1 MTDAMRKHSTEPGLQ
16 ANCFPFLSAS
26 LNYDMRERFKQL
38 VHFFTRSLWR
48 VTEDDVSSGRYKSY
62 NLLKITIQTIKCFI
76 KDRVW
81 IRAAALSYTT
91 LFSII
96 PILALLFA
104 IAKGFGFSNL
114 MEHLLRNGMMKNGTM
129 DMVMT
134 FIDNY
139 LEYAKSGVFIGVGIA
154 MLLWAIVNLADSI
167 ESNMNAIWEVKKE
180 RSYFRK
186 LTDYMALFVLF
197 PIIIILY
204 ATVSIFMTTV
214 YERLAEF
221 YLISSFVHVCVKLAP
236 YLLSGLIMTGLFLF
250 IPNTKVRFKNA
261 FIPGMI
267 TGIIFQAFLYIYIQI
282 QMSVSSYNAIYGS
295 FAIIPMFMLWADISW
310 SIILF
315 GVEMSYVSQNIEQ
328 YNFGQEADNVSR
340 RYHDF
345 LCVVV
350 MSLICKRFEQGGK
363 PYTATELSDAGEIP
377 IRLTH
382 RLLDELETVGL
393 IYGFSADAK
402 SEIEH
407 FLPAID
413 INQISVGRLLS
424 TLESHGCEDFKIDHT
439 KEFSSQWDAFIGHK
453 QEVYTKSNAILLK
466 NL

>member
-1 MTDAMRKHSTEPGLQ
+1 M
-16 ANCFPFLSAS
+16 
-26 LNYDMRERFKQL
+26 DMREKFKQL
-38 VHFFTRSLWR
+38 VHFLTRSLWR
-48 VTEDDVSSGRYKSY
+48 VTEDDVSRGRYKSY
-62 NLLKITIQTIKCFI
+62 NLLKITIQTVKCFI

-114 MEHLLRNGMMKNGTM
+114 MERLLRGGMVENGTI

-139 LEYAKSGVFIGVGIA
+139 LEYAKSGVFIGVGIV

-167 ESNMNAIWEVKKE
+167 EGSMNAIWDVKKE

-186 LTDYMALFVLF
+186 LTDYMALFIVF

-204 ATVSIFMTTV
+204 AAVSIFMTTI
-214 YERLAEF
+214 YQRLAEY
-221 YLISSFVHVCVKLAP
+221 YLISSFVHVCIKLAP
-236 YLLSGLIMTGLFLF
+236 YVLSGLIMTGLFLF

-315 GVEMSYVSQNIEQ
+315 GVEMSYVSQNIEL
-328 YNFGQEADNVSR
+328 YNFGQEVDNVSR

-350 MSLICKRFEQGGK
+350 MSLICKRFEQGEP
-363 PYTATELSDAGEIP
+363 PYTASELSDAGEIP
-377 IRLTH
+377 IRLTN

-402 SEIEH
+402 SDIEH
-407 FLPAID
+407 YLPAIA
-413 INQISVGRLLS
+413 ISKLSVGRLLS

-439 KEFSSQWDAFIGHK
+439 KEFGNQWDAFIEHK
-453 QEVYTKSNAILLK
+453 QEMYSKTNEILLK
-466 NL
+466 DL

>member
-1 MTDAMRKHSTEPGLQ
+1 ML
-16 ANCFPFLSAS
+16 
-26 LNYDMRERFKQL
+26 
-38 VHFFTRSLWR
+38 FFTRSLWR
-48 VTEDDVSSGRYKSY
+48 VSEGDVSRSRYTSY

-81 IRAAALSYTT
+81 IRAAALAYTT

-114 MEHLLRNGMMKNGTM
+114 MERLLRGNAVENNTV

-139 LEYAKSGVFIGVGIA
+139 LEYAKSGVFIGIGIA
-154 MLLWAIVNLADSI
+154 MLLWAIINLADSI
-167 ESNMNAIWEVKKE
+167 ESNMNAIWEVKKP

-186 LTDYMALFVLF
+186 LTDYLALFIAF
-197 PIIIILY
+197 PLVIILY
-204 ATVSIFMTTV
+204 ATISIFMTTV
-214 YERLAEF
+214 YQQLTEF
-221 YLISSFVHVCVKLAP
+221 YIISSFVHICIKLAP
-236 YLLSGLIMTGLFLF
+236 YVLSGLIMTVLFIF
-250 IPNTKVRFKNA
+250 IPNTKVRFRNA

-267 TGIIFQAFLYIYIQI
+267 TGFLFQAFLYIYIQI

-295 FAIIPMFMLWADISW
+295 FAIIPMFMLWANISW

-328 YNFGQEADNVSR
+328 YNFGQEVDNVSR

-345 LCVVV
+345 FCVVV
-350 MSLICKRFEQGGK
+350 MSLICKRFEQGGQ
-363 PYTATELSDAGEIP
+363 PYTANELSDDGQIP
-377 IRLTH
+377 IRMTN
-382 RLLDELETVGL
+382 RLLDELEEVGL

-402 SEIEH
+402 SETEH

-413 INQISVGRLLS
+413 INQLSVARLLA
-424 TLESHGCEDFKIDHT
+424 TIESHGCEDFKIDHT
-439 KEFSSQWDAFIGHK
+439 KEFKCQWDALVGHK
-453 QEVYTKSNAILLK
+453 QETYDNSSSTLLK
-466 NL
+466 DL

>member
-1 MTDAMRKHSTEPGLQ
+1 M
-16 ANCFPFLSAS
+16 
-26 LNYDMRERFKQL
+26 
-38 VHFFTRSLWR
+38 HFFTRSLWR
-48 VTEDDVSSGRYKSY
+48 VTEDEVSRGRYTGY
-62 NLLKITIQTIKCFI
+62 NLLKITIQTVKCFI

-114 MEHLLRNGMMKNGTM
+114 MERLLRDGMAQNSTV
-129 DMVMT
+129 DMIMT

-154 MLLWAIVNLADSI
+154 MLLWAIINLADSI
-167 ESNMNAIWEVKKE
+167 ESNMNAIWDVKKQ

-186 LTDYMALFVLF
+186 LTDYMALFVVF

-204 ATVSIFMTTV
+204 AAVSIFMTTI
-214 YERLAEF
+214 YQRLAEYF
-221 YLISSFVHVCVKLAP
+221 LISSFVHICIKLAP
-236 YLLSGLIMTGLFLF
+236 YVLSGLIMTGLFLF
-250 IPNTKVRFKNA
+250 IPNTKVRFRNA

-267 TGIIFQAFLYIYIQI
+267 TGIVFQAFLYIYIQI

-310 SIILF
+310 CIILF

-328 YNFGQEADNVSR
+328 YNFGQEVDNVSR

-350 MSLICKRFEQGGK
+350 MSLICKRFEQGEQ
-363 PYTATELSDAGEIP
+363 PYTANELSDAGEIP
-377 IRLTH
+377 IRLTN
-382 RLLDELETVGL
+382 RLLDELEEVGL

-402 SEIEH
+402 SETEH
-407 FLPAID
+407 YLPAID
-413 INQISVGRLLS
+413 INQISMGRLLS
-424 TLESHGCEDFKIDHT
+424 TIESYGCEDFKIDHT
-439 KEFSSQWDAFIGHK
+439 KEFGCQWEAFIGHK
-453 QEVYTKSNAILLK
+453 QEIFAKSNSILVKDL
-466 NL
+466 

>member
-1 MTDAMRKHSTEPGLQ
+1 MKEK
-16 ANCFPFLSAS
+16 
-26 LNYDMRERFKQL
+26 FKQL
-38 VHFFTRSLWR
+38 MHFFTRSLWR
-48 VTEDDVSSGRYKSY
+48 VSEGDVSRSRYTGY

-114 MEHLLRNGMMKNGTM
+114 MERLLRGNAAANGSV

-139 LEYAKSGVFIGVGIA
+139 LEYAKSGVFIGVGIV
-154 MLLWAIVNLADSI
+154 MLLWAIINLADSI
-167 ESNMNAIWEVKKE
+167 ESNMNAIWDVKKQ

-186 LTDYMALFVLF
+186 LTDYMALFIVF
-197 PIIIILY
+197 PLVIILY
-204 ATVSIFMTTV
+204 AAVSIFMTTI
-214 YERLAEF
+214 YQRLAEF
-221 YLISSFVHVCVKLAP
+221 YFFSSFVHICIKLAP
-236 YLLSGLIMTGLFLF
+236 YVLSGLIMTGLFIF
-250 IPNTKVRFKNA
+250 IPNTKVKFRNA
-261 FIPGMI
+261 FIPGII
-267 TGIIFQAFLYIYIQI
+267 TGVIFQAFLYIYIQI

-328 YNFGQEADNVSR
+328 YNFGQEVDNVSR

-345 LCVVV
+345 FCVVV
-350 MSLICKRFEQGGK
+350 MSLICKRFEQGEQ
-363 PYTATELSDAGEIP
+363 PYTANELSDAGEIP
-377 IRLTH
+377 IRMTN
-382 RLLDELETVGL
+382 RLLDELEEVGL

-402 SEIEH
+402 SETEH
-407 FLPAID
+407 FLPAVD
-413 INQISVGRLLS
+413 INQLSVGRLLS
-424 TLESHGCEDFKIDHT
+424 TIESHGCEDFKIDHT
-439 KEFSSQWDAFIGHK
+439 KEFSCQWEAFIGHK

-466 NL
+466 DL

>member
-1 MTDAMRKHSTEPGLQ
+1 MKEK
-16 ANCFPFLSAS
+16 
-26 LNYDMRERFKQL
+26 FKQL
-38 VHFFTRSLWR
+38 IHFFTRSLWR
-48 VTEDDVSSGRYKSY
+48 VTEDDVSSSRYKSY
-62 NLLKITIQTIKCFI
+62 NLLKITIQTIKCFF
-76 KDRVW
+76 KDRIW

-114 MEHLLRNGMMKNGTM
+114 MERLFRGGMVENGTV

-139 LEYAKSGVFIGVGIA
+139 LEYAKSGVFIGIGIA

-167 ESNMNAIWEVKKE
+167 ESSMNAIWDVKRE

-186 LTDYMALFVLF
+186 LTDYMALFIVF
-197 PIIIILY
+197 PLIIILY
-204 ATVSIFMTTV
+204 AGVSIFMTTI
-214 YERLAEF
+214 YERLAEYF
-221 YLISSFVHVCVKLAP
+221 LISSFVHICIKLAP
-236 YLLSGLIMTGLFLF
+236 YVLSGLIMTGLFLF

-315 GVEMSYVSQNIEQ
+315 GVEMSYVSQNIEL
-328 YNFGQEADNVSR
+328 YNFGQETDNVSR

-350 MSLICKRFEQGGK
+350 MSLICKRFEEGGE
-363 PYTATELSDAGEIP
+363 PYTASELADAGEIP
-377 IRLTH
+377 IRLTN
-382 RLLDELETVGL
+382 RLLDELEVAGL

-407 FLPAID
+407 YLPAIA
-413 INQISVGRLLS
+413 ISKLSVGYLLS

-439 KEFSSQWDAFIGHK
+439 KEFGNQWNAFIGHK
-453 QEVYTKSNAILLK
+453 EEMYSKTNEILLK

>member
-1 MTDAMRKHSTEPGLQ
+1 MKEKI
-16 ANCFPFLSAS
+16 
-26 LNYDMRERFKQL
+26 KQL

-48 VTEDDVSSGRYKSY
+48 VTEDDVSRSRYTSY
-62 NLLKITIQTIKCFI
+62 NLMKIIIQTIKCFI

-114 MEHLLRNGMMKNGTM
+114 MERFLRDGSVANGTV
-129 DMVMT
+129 DTVMN

-139 LEYAKSGVFIGVGIA
+139 LEYAKSGVFIGVGVA
-154 MLLWAIVNLADSI
+154 MLLWAIINLADSI
-167 ESNMNAIWEVKKE
+167 ESNMNAIWDVKKQ

-186 LTDYMALFVLF
+186 LTDYMALFIVF
-197 PIIIILY
+197 PLVIILY
-204 ATVSIFMTTV
+204 ASVSIFITTI
-214 YERLAEF
+214 YERLAEYF
-221 YLISSFVHVCVKLAP
+221 LISSFVHICIKVAP

-267 TGIIFQAFLYIYIQI
+267 TGIVFQAFLYIYIQI

-315 GVEMSYVSQNIEQ
+315 GVEMSYVSQNIEL
-328 YNFGQEADNVSR
+328 YNFGQEVDNVSR

-350 MSLICKRFEQGGK
+350 MSLICKRFEKGEM
-363 PYTATELSDAGEIP
+363 PYTASELSDAGEIP
-377 IRLTH
+377 IRLTG
-382 RLLDELETVGL
+382 RLLDELENVGL
-393 IYGFSADAK
+393 IYGISNDAK
-402 SEIEH
+402 SDTEH
-407 FLPAID
+407 YLPAMAIS
-413 INQISVGRLLS
+413 QLSVGRLLS

-439 KEFSSQWDAFIGHK
+439 KEFSNQWDAFIGHK
-453 QEVYTKSNAILLK
+453 QEMYAKTNEILLK
-466 NL
+466 DL

>member
-1 MTDAMRKHSTEPGLQ
+1 MKEKFR
-16 ANCFPFLSAS
+16 
-26 LNYDMRERFKQL
+26 QL
-38 VHFFTRSLWR
+38 MHFFTRSLWR
-48 VTEDDVSSGRYKSY
+48 VSEGDVSRSRYTGY

-114 MEHLLRNGMMKNGTM
+114 MERLLRGNAAANGSV

-139 LEYAKSGVFIGVGIA
+139 LEYAKSGVFIGVGIV
-154 MLLWAIVNLADSI
+154 MLLWAIINLADSI
-167 ESNMNAIWEVKKE
+167 ESNMNAIWDVKKQ

-186 LTDYMALFVLF
+186 LTDYMALFIVF
-197 PIIIILY
+197 PLVIILY
-204 ATVSIFMTTV
+204 AAVSIFMTTI
-214 YERLAEF
+214 YQRLAEF
-221 YLISSFVHVCVKLAP
+221 YFFSSFVHICIKLAP
-236 YLLSGLIMTGLFLF
+236 YVLSGLIMTGLFIF
-250 IPNTKVRFKNA
+250 IPNTKVKFRNA
-261 FIPGMI
+261 FIPGII
-267 TGIIFQAFLYIYIQI
+267 TGVIFQAFLYIYIQI

-328 YNFGQEADNVSR
+328 YNFGQEVDNVSR

-345 LCVVV
+345 FCVVV
-350 MSLICKRFEQGGK
+350 MSLICKRFEQGEQ
-363 PYTATELSDAGEIP
+363 PYTANELSDAGEIP
-377 IRLTH
+377 IRMTN
-382 RLLDELETVGL
+382 RLLDELEEVGL

-402 SEIEH
+402 SETEH
-407 FLPAID
+407 FLPAVD
-413 INQISVGRLLS
+413 INQLSVGRLLS
-424 TLESHGCEDFKIDHT
+424 TIESHGCEDFKIDHT
-439 KEFSSQWDAFIGHK
+439 KEFSCQWEAFIGHK

-466 NL
+466 DL

>member
-1 MTDAMRKHSTEPGLQ
+1 MK
-16 ANCFPFLSAS
+16 
-26 LNYDMRERFKQL
+26 ERFRQL

-48 VTEDDVSSGRYKSY
+48 VSEGDVSRSRYTSY
-62 NLLKITIQTIKCFI
+62 NLMKITIQTVKCFI

-114 MEHLLRNGMMKNGTM
+114 MERLLRNDLIQNSSV

-139 LEYAKSGVFIGVGIA
+139 LEYAKSGVFIGVGIV
-154 MLLWAIVNLADSI
+154 MLLWAIINLADSI
-167 ESNMNAIWEVKKE
+167 ESNMNAIWEIKKP

-186 LTDYMALFVLF
+186 LTNYMALYIVL
-197 PIIIILY
+197 PAVIILY
-204 ATVSIFMTTV
+204 AGVSIFMTTV
-214 YERLAEF
+214 YQHLAE
-221 YLISSFVHVCVKLAP
+221 YLIISSFVHFCFKLAP
-236 YLLSGLIMTGLFLF
+236 YVLSGLIMTGLFFF
-250 IPNTKVRFKNA
+250 IPNTKVKFQNA

-267 TGIIFQAFLYIYIQI
+267 TGIVFQAFLYIYIQI

-315 GVEMSYVSQNIEQ
+315 GVEMSYVSQNIEL
-328 YNFGQEADNVSR
+328 YNFGEEADNVSR

-350 MSLICKRFEQGGK
+350 MSLICKRFEQGGL
-363 PYTATELSDAGEIP
+363 PYTASELSDEGEIP
-377 IRLTH
+377 IRLTN
-382 RLLDELETVGL
+382 RLLNELEAIGL
-393 IYGFSADAK
+393 IYGISNDTK

-407 FLPAID
+407 YLPAVAISKL
-413 INQISVGRLLS
+413 SVGRLLS

-453 QEVYTKSNAILLK
+453 EEMYLKTNDILLK
-466 NL
+466 DL

>member
-1 MTDAMRKHSTEPGLQ
+1 MK
-16 ANCFPFLSAS
+16 
-26 LNYDMRERFKQL
+26 ERFRQL
-38 VHFFTRSLWR
+38 VQFFTRSLWR
-48 VTEDDVSSGRYKSY
+48 VTQGDVSRSRYTSY
-62 NLLKITIQTIKCFI
+62 NLMKITIQTVKCFI

-91 LFSII
+91 LFSIV

-114 MEHLLRNGMMKNGTM
+114 MERLLRNGILENNSM

-139 LEYAKSGVFIGVGIA
+139 LEYAKSGVFIGIGIA

-167 ESNMNAIWEVKKE
+167 ESNMNAIWDVKKP

-186 LTDYMALFVLF
+186 LTNYMALYIVL
-197 PIIIILY
+197 PAIIILY
-204 ATVSIFMTTV
+204 AGVSIFMTTV
-214 YERLAEF
+214 YQQLAE
-221 YLISSFVHVCVKLAP
+221 YLIISSFVHFCVKLAP
-236 YLLSGLIMTGLFLF
+236 YVLSGLIMTGLFFF
-250 IPNTKVRFKNA
+250 IPNTKVKFKNA

-315 GVEMSYVSQNIEQ
+315 GVEMSYVSQNIEL
-328 YNFGQEADNVSR
+328 YNFGQEVDNVSR

-350 MSLICKRFEQGGK
+350 MSLICKRFERGEL
-363 PYTATELSDAGEIP
+363 PYTASELSDAGEIP

-382 RLLDELETVGL
+382 RLLNELETAGL
-393 IYGFSADAK
+393 IYGISNDTK
-402 SEIEH
+402 SETEH
-407 FLPAID
+407 YMPAVAISKL
-413 INQISVGRLLS
+413 SVGRLLS

-439 KEFSSQWDAFIGHK
+439 KEFSSQWRAFIEHK
-453 QEVYTKSNAILLK
+453 EEMYSKTDEILLK
-466 NL
+466 DL

>member
-1 MTDAMRKHSTEPGLQ
+1 MKEL
-16 ANCFPFLSAS
+16 
-26 LNYDMRERFKQL
+26 FKRL

-48 VTEDDVSSGRYKSY
+48 VTEGDVSRSRYTGY

-104 IAKGFGFSNL
+104 IAEGFGFSNL
-114 MEHLLRNGMMKNGTM
+114 MERFLRDGSVANGTV
-129 DMVMT
+129 DTVMN

-139 LEYAKSGVFIGVGIA
+139 LEYAKSGVFIGVGVA
-154 MLLWAIVNLADSI
+154 MLLWAIINLADSI
-167 ESNMNAIWEVKKE
+167 ESNMNAIWDVKKQ

-186 LTDYMALFVLF
+186 LTDYMALFIVF
-197 PIIIILY
+197 PLIIVMY
-204 ATVSIFMTTV
+204 AGVSIFMTTIYQNLTA
-214 YERLAEF
+214 YEF
-221 YLISSFVHVCVKLAP
+221 ISSFVHICVKVAP
-236 YLLSGLIMTGLFLF
+236 YAISGLIMTGLFLF

-267 TGIIFQAFLYIYIQI
+267 TGIVFQAFLYIYIQI

-315 GVEMSYVSQNIEQ
+315 GVEMSYVSQNIEL
-328 YNFGQEADNVSR
+328 YNFGQEVDNVSR

-350 MSLICKRFEQGGK
+350 MSLICKRFEEGGE
-363 PYTATELSDAGEIP
+363 PYTASDLSDAGEIP
-377 IRLTH
+377 IRLTN
-382 RLLDELETVGL
+382 RLLDELEEAGL
-393 IYGFSADAK
+393 IRGFSSDAK

-407 FLPAID
+407 FLPAMAISKL
-413 INQISVGRLLS
+413 SVGRLLS

-439 KEFSSQWDAFIGHK
+439 KEFGNQWEAFIGHK
-453 QEVYTKSNAILLK
+453 QEMYAKTNEILLK
-466 NL
+466 DL

>member
-1 MTDAMRKHSTEPGLQ
+1 MKEKFR
-16 ANCFPFLSAS
+16 
-26 LNYDMRERFKQL
+26 QL
-38 VHFFTRSLWR
+38 MHFFTRSLWR
-48 VTEDDVSSGRYKSY
+48 VTEDDVSRSRYTGY

-104 IAKGFGFSNL
+104 IAKGFGFTNL
-114 MEHLLRNGMMKNGTM
+114 MEHFLRDGMVQNGTM
-129 DMVMT
+129 DTVMNL
-134 FIDNY
+134 IDNS
-139 LEYAKSGVFIGVGIA
+139 LTYAQGGSGVFIGVGVV
-154 MLLWAIVNLADSI
+154 MLLWAIINLADSI
-167 ESNMNAIWEVKKE
+167 ESSMNAIWEVKKQ

-186 LTDYMALFVLF
+186 LTDYMALFIVF

-204 ATVSIFMTTV
+204 AGVSIFMTTI
-214 YERLAEF
+214 YTRIAEF
-221 YLISSFVHVCVKLAP
+221 YLISSFLHICVKIAP
-236 YLLSGLIMTGLFLF
+236 YVLSGLIMTGLFLF

-267 TGIIFQAFLYIYIQI
+267 TGIVFQAFLYIYIQI

-315 GVEMSYVSQNIEQ
+315 GVEMSYVSQNIEL
-328 YNFGQEADNVSR
+328 YNFGEETDSISR

-350 MSLICKRFEQGGK
+350 MSLICKRFEKGEL
-363 PYTATELSDAGEIP
+363 PYTASELSDAGEIP

-382 RLLDELETVGL
+382 RLLDELEAVGL
-393 IYGFSADAK
+393 IYGFSSDAK
-402 SEIEH
+402 SDIEH
-407 FLPAID
+407 YLPAMAIS
-413 INQISVGRLLS
+413 QLSVGRLLS

-439 KEFSSQWDAFIGHK
+439 KEFSNQWNAFIGHK
-453 QEVYTKSNAILLK
+453 EEMYSKTNEILLK
-466 NL
+466 DL

>member
-1 MTDAMRKHSTEPGLQ
+1 MKEL
-16 ANCFPFLSAS
+16 
-26 LNYDMRERFKQL
+26 FKRL

-48 VTEDDVSSGRYKSY
+48 VTERDVSRSRYTGY

-96 PILALLFA
+96 PIMALLFA
-104 IAKGFGFSNL
+104 IAEGFGFSNI
-114 MEHLLRNGMMKNGTM
+114 MERFLRDGIVENSSV
-129 DMVMT
+129 DMIMS

-139 LEYAKSGVFIGVGIA
+139 LEYAKSGVFIGVGIV
-154 MLLWAIVNLADSI
+154 MLLWAVIALADSI
-167 ESNMNAIWEVKKE
+167 ESNMNTIWDVKRP

-186 LTDYMALFVLF
+186 LTDYMAIFIVF
-197 PIIIILY
+197 PLIIVMY
-204 ATVSIFMTTV
+204 AGVSIFMTTIYQDLAA
-214 YERLAEF
+214 YE
-221 YLISSFVHVCVKLAP
+221 LISSFVHICVKLAP
-236 YLLSGLIMTGLFLF
+236 YVISGLIMTGLFLF

-315 GVEMSYVSQNIEQ
+315 GVEMSYVSQNIEF
-328 YNFGQEADNVSR
+328 YNFGEETDNVSR

-350 MSLICKRFEQGGK
+350 MSLICKRFEKGEL
-363 PYTATELSDAGEIP
+363 PYTASELSDAGEIP
-377 IRLTH
+377 IRLTN
-382 RLLDELETVGL
+382 RLLDELETAGL
-393 IYGFSADAK
+393 IYGFSGDTK
-402 SEIEH
+402 SEPQH
-407 FLPAID
+407 YLPAMAIS
-413 INQISVGRLLS
+413 QLSVGRLLS

-439 KEFSSQWDAFIGHK
+439 KEFSNQWSTFIHHK
-453 QEVYTKSNAILLK
+453 EEMYTKTNEILLK
-466 NL
+466 DL

>member
-1 MTDAMRKHSTEPGLQ
+1 MKEK
-16 ANCFPFLSAS
+16 
-26 LNYDMRERFKQL
+26 FKQL
-38 VHFFTRSLWR
+38 VKFFTHSLWR
-48 VTEDDVSSGRYKSY
+48 VTESDVSRSRYTSY
-62 NLLKITIQTIKCFI
+62 NLLKITIQTFKCFV

-81 IRAAALSYTT
+81 MRAAALSYTT
-91 LFSII
+91 LFSIV

-114 MEHLLRNGMMKNGTM
+114 MERLLRGSAVENHTM

-139 LEYAKSGVFIGVGIA
+139 LEYAQSGVFIGVGLA
-154 MLLWAIVNLADSI
+154 MLLWAIINLADSI
-167 ESNMNAIWEVKKE
+167 ESNMNAIWDVKKQ

-186 LTDYMALFVLF
+186 LTDYMAIFIVF
-197 PIIIILY
+197 PLVIVLY
-204 ATVSIFMTTV
+204 AGVSIFMTTI
-214 YERLAEF
+214 YQRLAEF
-221 YLISSFVHVCVKLAP
+221 YFFSSFVHICIKLAP
-236 YLLSGLIMTGLFLF
+236 YVLSGLIMTGLFIF
-250 IPNTKVRFKNA
+250 IPNTKVKFRNA
-261 FIPGMI
+261 FIPGII
-267 TGIIFQAFLYIYIQI
+267 TGVIFQAFLYIYIQI

-315 GVEMSYVSQNIEQ
+315 GVEMSYVSQNIEL

-350 MSLICKRFEQGGK
+350 MSLICKRFEHGEQ
-363 PYTATELSDAGEIP
+363 PYSASELSDAGEIP
-377 IRLTH
+377 IRLTG

-393 IYGFSADAK
+393 IYGISNDAK
-402 SEIEH
+402 SDTEH
-407 FLPAID
+407 YLPAMAIS
-413 INQISVGRLLS
+413 QLSVGRLLS

-439 KEFSSQWDAFIGHK
+439 KEFGNQWEAFIGHK
-453 QEVYTKSNAILLK
+453 QEMYAKTNEILLK
-466 NL
+466 DL

>member
-1 MTDAMRKHSTEPGLQ
+1 MTEKLRQLIH
-16 ANCFPFLSAS
+16 FL
-26 LNYDMRERFKQL
+26 
-38 VHFFTRSLWR
+38 TRSLWR
-48 VTEDDVSSGRYKSY
+48 VTVDDVSRSRYKSY

-114 MEHLLRNGMMKNGTM
+114 MERLLRGGLVENSTV

-139 LEYAKSGVFIGVGIA
+139 LKYAQSGVFIGIGIA
-154 MLLWAIVNLADSI
+154 MLLWAIINLADSV
-167 ESNMNAIWEVKKE
+167 ESNMNAIWDVKKQ

-186 LTDYMALFVLF
+186 LTDYMALFVIF

-204 ATVSIFMTTV
+204 AGISIFMTTI
-214 YERLAEF
+214 YQQLAEYF
-221 YLISSFVHVCVKLAP
+221 LISSFVHICIKLAP
-236 YLLSGLIMTGLFLF
+236 YILSGLIMTGLFIF
-250 IPNTKVRFKNA
+250 IPNTKVKFLNA

-267 TGIIFQAFLYIYIQI
+267 TGIVFQAFLYIYIQI

-328 YNFGQEADNVSR
+328 YNFGDEVDNVSR

-345 LCVVV
+345 MCVVI
-350 MSLICKRFEQGGK
+350 MSLICKRFAQGNK
-363 PYTATELSDAGEIP
+363 PYTSNELSDDGQIP
-377 IRLTH
+377 IRLTN
-382 RLLDELETVGL
+382 RLLDELEEVGL
-393 IYGFSADAK
+393 IHGFSADAK
-402 SEIEH
+402 SDIEH
-407 FLPAID
+407 FVPAID
-413 INQISVGRLLS
+413 INQLSVGRLLS
-424 TLESHGCEDFKIDHT
+424 TIESAGCEDFKIDHS
-439 KEFSSQWDAFIGHK
+439 KEFSNQWEAFIKNK
-453 QEVYTKSNAILLK
+453 QEMYVKSNGILLK
-466 NL
+466 DL

>member
-1 MTDAMRKHSTEPGLQ
+1 MKEKIR
-16 ANCFPFLSAS
+16 
-26 LNYDMRERFKQL
+26 QL

-48 VTEDDVSSGRYKSY
+48 VTESDVSRGRYTSY
-62 NLLKITIQTIKCFI
+62 NLMKIIIQTVKCFI

-96 PILALLFA
+96 PIMALVFS

-114 MEHLLRNGMMKNGTM
+114 LERFLRSS
-129 DMVMT
+129 MVESGSIDT
-134 FIDNY
+134 VIGFIDNY
-139 LEYAKSGVFIGVGIA
+139 RMWTQGGSGVFIGVGII
-154 MLLWAIVNLADSI
+154 MLLWAIINLADGI
-167 ESNMNAIWEVKKE
+167 ESNMNAIWEIKKP

-186 LTDYMALFVLF
+186 LTDYMAIFIVF
-197 PIIIILY
+197 PIVIILY
-204 ATVSIFMTTV
+204 ATVSIFMTTF
-214 YERLAEF
+214 YQNLASHEF
-221 YLISSFVHVCVKLAP
+221 ISSFLHICIKLAP
-236 YLLSGLIMTGLFLF
+236 YVLSGLIMTALFLF
-250 IPNTKVRFKNA
+250 IPNTKVKFKNA

-315 GVEMSYVSQNIEQ
+315 GVEMSYVSQNIEL
-328 YNFGQEADNVSR
+328 YNFGQETDSISR

-350 MSLICKRFEQGGK
+350 MSLICKRFEQGEL
-363 PYTATELSDAGEIP
+363 PYTASELSDAGEIP
-377 IRLTH
+377 IRLTN

-393 IYGFSADAK
+393 IYGISNDAK
-402 SEIEH
+402 SDTEH
-407 FLPAID
+407 YLPAMAIS
-413 INQISVGRLLS
+413 QLSVGRLLS

-439 KEFSSQWDAFIGHK
+439 KEFSNQWDAFIGHK
-453 QEVYTKSNAILLK
+453 EEMYSKTNKILLK
-466 NL
+466 DL

>member
-1 MTDAMRKHSTEPGLQ
+1 MKEKFR
-16 ANCFPFLSAS
+16 
-26 LNYDMRERFKQL
+26 QL
-38 VHFFTRSLWR
+38 IHFFTRSLWR
-48 VTEDDVSSGRYKSY
+48 VTEGDVSRSRYTSY
-62 NLLKITIQTIKCFI
+62 NLMKIMIQTVKCFI
-76 KDRVW
+76 KDRIW

-114 MEHLLRNGMMKNGTM
+114 MERILRDSAVENGSM

-139 LEYAKSGVFIGVGIA
+139 LEYAKSGVFIGIGVA
-154 MLLWAIVNLADSI
+154 MLLWAIINLADSI
-167 ESNMNAIWEVKKE
+167 ESNMNAIWDVKKQ

-186 LTDYMALFVLF
+186 LTDYMALFIVF
-197 PIIIILY
+197 PLVIILY
-204 ATVSIFMTTV
+204 ASVSIFMTTI
-214 YERLAEF
+214 YQRLAEYF
-221 YLISSFVHVCVKLAP
+221 LISSFVHICIKVAP
-236 YLLSGLIMTGLFLF
+236 YVLSGLIMTGLFLF
-250 IPNTKVRFKNA
+250 IPNTKVKFRNA
-261 FIPGMI
+261 FIPGII
-267 TGIIFQAFLYIYIQI
+267 TGVIFQAFLYIYIQI

-328 YNFGQEADNVSR
+328 YNFGQEVDNVSR

-350 MSLICKRFEQGGK
+350 MSLICKRFEEGGE
-363 PYTATELSDAGEIP
+363 PYTASELSAEGEIP

-382 RLLDELETVGL
+382 RLLSELETVGL
-393 IYGFSADAK
+393 ICGFSSDAK

-407 FLPAID
+407 YLPAMAISKL
-413 INQISVGRLLS
+413 SVGRLLS
-424 TLESHGCEDFKIDHT
+424 TLECYGCEDFKIDHT
-439 KEFSSQWDAFIGHK
+439 KEFGNQWNTFIGYK
-453 QEVYTKSNAILLK
+453 EDMYTKSNAILLK
-466 NL
+466 DL

>member
-1 MTDAMRKHSTEPGLQ
+1 MKEKFR
-16 ANCFPFLSAS
+16 
-26 LNYDMRERFKQL
+26 QL

-48 VTEDDVSSGRYKSY
+48 VTEGDVSRSRYKGY
-62 NLLKITIQTIKCFI
+62 NLLKITIQTVKCFI
-76 KDRVW
+76 KDRIW

-114 MEHLLRNGMMKNGTM
+114 MERLLRNGTMQNTTM

-139 LEYAKSGVFIGVGIA
+139 LEYAKSGVFIGIGVA
-154 MLLWAIVNLADSI
+154 MLLWAIINLADSI
-167 ESNMNAIWEVKKE
+167 ESNMNAIWDVKRP

-186 LTDYMALFVLF
+186 LTDYMALFIIF
-197 PIIIILY
+197 PIVIVLY
-204 ATVSIFMTTV
+204 ATVSIFMTTI
-214 YERLAEF
+214 YERMAEY
-221 YLISSFVHVCVKLAP
+221 YLISSFVHICIKLAP
-236 YLLSGLIMTGLFLF
+236 YVLSGLIMTGLFLF
-250 IPNTKVRFKNA
+250 IPNTKVKFKNA

-315 GVEMSYVSQNIEQ
+315 GVEMSYVSQNIEL
-328 YNFGQEADNVSR
+328 YNFGEEADNVSR

-350 MSLICKRFEQGGK
+350 MSLICKRFEQGGQ
-363 PYTATELSDAGEIP
+363 PYTASELSDAGEIP
-377 IRLTH
+377 IRLTN
-382 RLLDELETVGL
+382 RLLDELEAAGL

-402 SEIEH
+402 SETEH
-407 FLPAID
+407 FLPALD
-413 INQISVGRLLS
+413 IGQLSVGRLLS

-439 KEFSSQWDAFIGHK
+439 KEFGNQWNAFIGYK
-453 QEVYTKSNAILLK
+453 EEMYTKSNALLLK

>member
-1 MTDAMRKHSTEPGLQ
+1 MT
-16 ANCFPFLSAS
+16 
-26 LNYDMRERFKQL
+26 ER
-38 VHFFTRSLWR
+38 
-48 VTEDDVSSGRYKSY
+48 DVSRGRYTSY
-62 NLLKITIQTIKCFI
+62 NLMKITIQTVKCFI

-114 MEHLLRNGMMKNGTM
+114 MERFLRDGNVANGTV
-129 DMVMT
+129 DTVMEL
-134 FIDNY
+134 IDRY
-139 LEYAKSGVFIGVGIA
+139 LIYAQGGSGVFIGVGIA
-154 MLLWAIVNLADSI
+154 MLIWAIINLADGI
-167 ESNMNAIWEVKKE
+167 ENNINAIWDIKKP

-186 LTDYMALFVLF
+186 LTNYMALYIAF
-197 PIIIILY
+197 PAIIILY
-204 ATVSIFMTTV
+204 ATVSIFMTTIYQNLAS
-214 YERLAEF
+214 YE
-221 YLISSFVHVCVKLAP
+221 LISSFVHICIKLAP
-236 YLLSGLIMTGLFLF
+236 YVLSGLIMTGLFLF
-250 IPNTKVRFKNA
+250 IPNTRVRFKNA

-315 GVEMSYVSQNIEQ
+315 GVEMSYVSQNIEL
-328 YNFGQEADNVSR
+328 YNFGQEVDNISR

-350 MSLICKRFEQGGK
+350 MSLICKRFEQGK
-363 PYTATELSDAGEIP
+363 LPYTASELSDAGEIP
-377 IRLTH
+377 IRLTN

-393 IYGFSADAK
+393 IYGVSSDAK
-402 SEIEH
+402 SETAH
-407 FLPAID
+407 YLPAIA
-413 INQISVGRLLS
+413 ISKLSVGRLLS

-439 KEFSSQWDAFIGHK
+439 KEFSNQWDAFIGHK
-453 QEVYTKSNAILLK
+453 QEMYTKTNEILLK
-466 NL
+466 DL

>member
-1 MTDAMRKHSTEPGLQ
+1 MKEKFR
-16 ANCFPFLSAS
+16 
-26 LNYDMRERFKQL
+26 QL
-38 VHFFTRSLWR
+38 VQFFTRSLWR
-48 VTEDDVSSGRYKSY
+48 VTESDVSRSRYTSY
-62 NLLKITIQTIKCFI
+62 NLMKIIIQTVKCFI

-104 IAKGFGFSNL
+104 ITKGFGFSNL
-114 MEHLLRNGMMKNGTM
+114 MERFLRDGNVANGTI
-129 DMVMT
+129 DTVMEL
-134 FIDNY
+134 IDRY
-139 LEYAKSGVFIGVGIA
+139 LVYAKGGSGVFIGVGVA
-154 MLLWAIVNLADSI
+154 MLLWAIINLADGI
-167 ESNMNAIWEVKKE
+167 ENNINAIWDVKKP

-186 LTDYMALFVLF
+186 LTNYMALYIVF
-197 PIIIILY
+197 PIVIILY

-214 YERLAEF
+214 YQDLAAYE
-221 YLISSFVHVCVKLAP
+221 LISSFLHICIKLAP
-236 YLLSGLIMTGLFLF
+236 YVLSGIIMTGLFLF

-315 GVEMSYVSQNIEQ
+315 GVEMSYVSQNIEL
-328 YNFGQEADNVSR
+328 YNFGQEVDNISR

-350 MSLICKRFEQGGK
+350 MSLICKRFEQGEL
-363 PYTATELSDAGEIP
+363 PYTASELSDAGEIP
-377 IRLTH
+377 IRLTN
-382 RLLDELETVGL
+382 RLLNELEAVGL
-393 IYGFSADAK
+393 IYGVSSDTK
-402 SEIEH
+402 SEAAH
-407 FLPAID
+407 YLPAIA
-413 INQISVGRLLS
+413 ISKLSVGRLLS
-424 TLESHGCEDFKIDHT
+424 TLESYGCEDFKIDHT
-439 KEFSSQWDAFIGHK
+439 KEFSNQWDAFIGHK
-453 QEVYTKSNAILLK
+453 QEMYTKTNEILLK
-466 NL
+466 DL

>member
-1 MTDAMRKHSTEPGLQ
+1 MK
-16 ANCFPFLSAS
+16 
-26 LNYDMRERFKQL
+26 ERFKQ
-38 VHFFTRSLWR
+38 VMHFFTRSLWR
-48 VTEDDVSSGRYKSY
+48 VTEDEVSRGRYTSY
-62 NLLKITIQTIKCFI
+62 NLLKITIQTVKCFI

-114 MEHLLRNGMMKNGTM
+114 MERLLRGGMVENGTV

-154 MLLWAIVNLADSI
+154 MLLWAIINLADSI
-167 ESNMNAIWEVKKE
+167 EGNMNAIWEVKKQ

-186 LTDYMALFVLF
+186 LTDYMALFIVF

-204 ATVSIFMTTV
+204 AGISIFMTTI
-214 YERLAEF
+214 YQKMAEYF
-221 YLISSFVHVCVKLAP
+221 IISSFVHVCIKLAP
-236 YLLSGLIMTGLFLF
+236 YVLSGLIMTGLFIF
-250 IPNTKVRFKNA
+250 IPNTKVKFLNA

-310 SIILF
+310 SIVLF

-328 YNFGQEADNVSR
+328 YSFGEEVDNVSR

-345 LCVVV
+345 MCVVI
-350 MSLICKRFEQGGK
+350 MSLICKRFEQGGQ
-363 PYTATELSDAGEIP
+363 PYTANELSDDGQIP
-377 IRLTH
+377 IRLTN
-382 RLLDELETVGL
+382 RLLDELEEIGL
-393 IYGFSADAK
+393 IHGFSADAK
-402 SEIEH
+402 SDIEH
-407 FLPAID
+407 FVPAID
-413 INQISVGRLLS
+413 INQLSVGRLLS
-424 TLESHGCEDFKIDHT
+424 TMDSNGCEDFKIDHS
-439 KEFSSQWDAFIGHK
+439 KEFSNQWEAFISHK
-453 QEVYTKSNAILLK
+453 QEMYTKSNGILLK
-466 NL
+466 DL

>member
-1 MTDAMRKHSTEPGLQ
+1 MKEKIR
-16 ANCFPFLSAS
+16 
-26 LNYDMRERFKQL
+26 QL
-38 VHFFTRSLWR
+38 IQFFTRSLWR
-48 VTEDDVSSGRYKSY
+48 VTESDVSRGRYTSY
-62 NLLKITIQTIKCFI
+62 NLMKITIQTVKCFI

-114 MEHLLRNGMMKNGTM
+114 MERFLRDGTVAN
-129 DMVMT
+129 DTVDTVMNL
-134 FIDNY
+134 IDRY
-139 LEYAKSGVFIGVGIA
+139 LIYAQGGSGVFIGVGIA
-154 MLLWAIVNLADSI
+154 MLLWAIINLADGI
-167 ESNMNAIWEVKKE
+167 ENNINAIWDVKKP

-186 LTDYMALFVLF
+186 LTNYMALYIAF
-197 PIIIILY
+197 PAIIISY
-204 ATVSIFMTTV
+204 ATVSIFMTTIYQHLAA
-214 YERLAEF
+214 YE
-221 YLISSFVHVCVKLAP
+221 LISSFVHICIKLAP
-236 YLLSGLIMTGLFLF
+236 YVLSGLIMTGLFLF
-250 IPNTKVRFKNA
+250 IPNTRVRFKNA

-328 YNFGQEADNVSR
+328 YNFGQEVDNVSR

-350 MSLICKRFEQGGK
+350 MSLICKRFEEGGE
-363 PYTATELSDAGEIP
+363 PYTASDLSAEGEIP

-393 IYGFSADAK
+393 IRGFSADAK

-407 FLPAID
+407 YLPAMAISKL
-413 INQISVGRLLS
+413 SVGRLLS
-424 TLESHGCEDFKIDHT
+424 TLEGHGCEDFKIDHT
-439 KEFSSQWDAFIGHK
+439 KEFSNQWKTFIGYK
-453 QEVYTKSNAILLK
+453 EEIYTKSNNILLK
-466 NL
+466 DL

>member
-1 MTDAMRKHSTEPGLQ
+1 MKEK
-16 ANCFPFLSAS
+16 
-26 LNYDMRERFKQL
+26 FKQL
-38 VHFFTRSLWR
+38 MHFFTRSLWR
-48 VTEDDVSSGRYKSY
+48 VSEGDVSRSRYTGY

-114 MEHLLRNGMMKNGTM
+114 MERLLRGNAAANGSV

-139 LEYAKSGVFIGVGIA
+139 LEYAKSGVFIGVGIV
-154 MLLWAIVNLADSI
+154 MLLWAIINLADSI
-167 ESNMNAIWEVKKE
+167 ESNMNAIWDVKKQ

-186 LTDYMALFVLF
+186 LTDYMALFIVF
-197 PIIIILY
+197 PLVIILY
-204 ATVSIFMTTV
+204 AAVSIFMTTI
-214 YERLAEF
+214 YQRLAEF
-221 YLISSFVHVCVKLAP
+221 YFFSSFVHICIKLAP
-236 YLLSGLIMTGLFLF
+236 YVLSGLIMTGLFIF
-250 IPNTKVRFKNA
+250 IPNTKVKFRNA
-261 FIPGMI
+261 FIPGII
-267 TGIIFQAFLYIYIQI
+267 TGVIFQAFLYIYIQI

-310 SIILF
+310 GIILF

-328 YNFGQEADNVSR
+328 YNFGQEVDNVSR

-345 LCVVV
+345 FCVVV
-350 MSLICKRFEQGGK
+350 MSLICKRFEQCEQ
-363 PYTATELSDAGEIP
+363 PYTANELSDAGEIP
-377 IRLTH
+377 IRMTN
-382 RLLDELETVGL
+382 RLLDELEEVGL

-402 SEIEH
+402 SETEH
-407 FLPAID
+407 FLPAVD
-413 INQISVGRLLS
+413 INQLSVGRLLS
-424 TLESHGCEDFKIDHT
+424 TIESHGCEDFKIDHT
-439 KEFSSQWDAFIGHK
+439 KEFSCQWEAFIGHK

-466 NL
+466 DL

>member
-1 MTDAMRKHSTEPGLQ
+1 MDAEEDTMKEKI
-16 ANCFPFLSAS
+16 
-26 LNYDMRERFKQL
+26 KQL
-38 VHFFTRSLWR
+38 IHFLTRSLWR
-48 VTEDDVSSGRYKSY
+48 VTEDDVSRSRYKSY

-76 KDRVW
+76 KDRIW

-114 MEHLLRNGMMKNGTM
+114 MEHLLRGGLIENGAV

-154 MLLWAIVNLADSI
+154 MLLWAIINLADSI
-167 ESNMNAIWEVKKE
+167 ESNMNTIWDVKKQ

-186 LTDYMALFVLF
+186 LTDYMALFIVF

-204 ATVSIFMTTV
+204 AGISIFMTTI
-214 YERLAEF
+214 YQRLAEYF
-221 YLISSFVHVCVKLAP
+221 LISSFVHICIKMTP
-236 YLLSGLIMTGLFLF
+236 YILSGLIMTGLFIF
-250 IPNTKVRFKNA
+250 IPNTKVKFINA

-328 YNFGQEADNVSR
+328 YNFGEEADNVSR

-345 LCVVV
+345 MCIII
-350 MSLICKRFEQGGK
+350 MSLICKRFEQGDK
-363 PYTATELSDAGEIP
+363 PYTANELSDDGQIP
-377 IRLTH
+377 IRLTN
-382 RLLDELETVGL
+382 RLLDELEEIGM
-393 IYGFSADAK
+393 IHGFSADAK
-402 SEIEH
+402 SDIEH
-407 FLPAID
+407 FVPAID
-413 INQISVGRLLS
+413 INQLSVGRLLS
-424 TLESHGCEDFKIDHT
+424 TIDREGCEDFKIDHS
-439 KEFSSQWDAFIGHK
+439 KEFRKQWEALVGYQ
-453 QEVYTKSNAILLK
+453 QEVYTKSNGVLLK

>member
-1 MTDAMRKHSTEPGLQ
+1 MKEK
-16 ANCFPFLSAS
+16 
-26 LNYDMRERFKQL
+26 FKQL
-38 VHFFTRSLWR
+38 MHFFTRSLWR
-48 VTEDDVSSGRYKSY
+48 VSEGDVSRSRYTGY

-114 MEHLLRNGMMKNGTM
+114 MERLLRGNAAANGSV

-139 LEYAKSGVFIGVGIA
+139 LEYAKSGVFIGVGIV
-154 MLLWAIVNLADSI
+154 MLLWAIINLADSI
-167 ESNMNAIWEVKKE
+167 ESNMNAIWDVKKQ

-186 LTDYMALFVLF
+186 LTDYMALFIVF
-197 PIIIILY
+197 PLVIILY
-204 ATVSIFMTTV
+204 AAVSIFMTTI
-214 YERLAEF
+214 YQRLAEF
-221 YLISSFVHVCVKLAP
+221 YFFSSFVHICIKLAP
-236 YLLSGLIMTGLFLF
+236 YVLSGLIMTGLFIF
-250 IPNTKVRFKNA
+250 IPNTKVKFRNA
-261 FIPGMI
+261 FIPGII
-267 TGIIFQAFLYIYIQI
+267 TGVIFQAFLYIYIQI

-328 YNFGQEADNVSR
+328 YNFGQEVDNVSR

-345 LCVVV
+345 FCVVV
-350 MSLICKRFEQGGK
+350 MSLICKRFEQGEQ
-363 PYTATELSDAGEIP
+363 PYTANELSDAGEIP
-377 IRLTH
+377 IRMTN
-382 RLLDELETVGL
+382 RLLDELEEVGL

-402 SEIEH
+402 SETEH
-407 FLPAID
+407 FLPAVD
-413 INQISVGRLLS
+413 INQLSVGRLLS
-424 TLESHGCEDFKIDHT
+424 TIESHGCEDFKIDHT
-439 KEFSSQWDAFIGHK
+439 KEFSCQWEAFIGHK
-453 QEVYTKSNAILLK
+453 QEVYTKSNVILLK
-466 NL
+466 DL

>member
-1 MTDAMRKHSTEPGLQ
+1 MKEKIR
-16 ANCFPFLSAS
+16 
-26 LNYDMRERFKQL
+26 QL

-48 VTEDDVSSGRYKSY
+48 VTESDVSRSRYTSY
-62 NLLKITIQTIKCFI
+62 NLMKITIQTVKCFI

-114 MEHLLRNGMMKNGTM
+114 MERFLRDGSMANGSIDT
-129 DMVMT
+129 VMN

-139 LEYAKSGVFIGVGIA
+139 LEYAKSGVFIGIGVA
-154 MLLWAIVNLADSI
+154 MLLWAIINLADSI
-167 ESNMNAIWEVKKE
+167 ESNMNAIWDVKKQ
-180 RSYFRK
+180 RSYLRK
-186 LTDYMALFVLF
+186 LTNYMALYIVF
-197 PIIIILY
+197 PAIIISY
-204 ATVSIFMTTV
+204 ATVSIFMTTI
-214 YERLAEF
+214 YERLAEYF
-221 YLISSFVHVCVKLAP
+221 LISSFVHICVKLAP
-236 YLLSGLIMTGLFLF
+236 YILSGLIMTGLFFF

-267 TGIIFQAFLYIYIQI
+267 TGVVFQAFLYIYIQI

-315 GVEMSYVSQNIEQ
+315 GVEMSYVSQNIEL
-328 YNFGQEADNVSR
+328 YNFGQEVDNVSR

-350 MSLICKRFEQGGK
+350 MSLICKRFEEGGE
-363 PYTATELSDAGEIP
+363 PYTASELSDAGEIP
-377 IRLTH
+377 IRLTN
-382 RLLDELETVGL
+382 RLLDELEVAGL
-393 IYGFSADAK
+393 IRGFCSDAK
-402 SEIEH
+402 SETEH
-407 FLPAID
+407 FLPAMAISKL
-413 INQISVGRLLS
+413 SVGRLLS

-439 KEFSSQWDAFIGHK
+439 KEFGNQWEAFIGHK
-453 QEVYTKSNAILLK
+453 QEMYAKSNEILLK
-466 NL
+466 DL

>member
-1 MTDAMRKHSTEPGLQ
+1 MKEK
-16 ANCFPFLSAS
+16 
-26 LNYDMRERFKQL
+26 FKQL
-38 VHFFTRSLWR
+38 MHFFTRSLWR
-48 VTEDDVSSGRYKSY
+48 VSEGDVSRSRYTGY

-114 MEHLLRNGMMKNGTM
+114 MERLLRGNAAANGSV

-139 LEYAKSGVFIGVGIA
+139 LEYAKSGVFIGVGIV
-154 MLLWAIVNLADSI
+154 MLLWAIINLADSI
-167 ESNMNAIWEVKKE
+167 ESNMNAIWDVKKQ

-186 LTDYMALFVLF
+186 LTDYMALFIVF
-197 PIIIILY
+197 PLVIILY
-204 ATVSIFMTTV
+204 AAVSIFMTTI
-214 YERLAEF
+214 YQRLAEF
-221 YLISSFVHVCVKLAP
+221 YFFSSFVHICIKLAP
-236 YLLSGLIMTGLFLF
+236 YALSGLIMTGLFLF
-250 IPNTKVRFKNA
+250 IPNTKVKFKNA

-267 TGIIFQAFLYIYIQI
+267 TGIVFQAFLYIYIQI

-315 GVEMSYVSQNIEQ
+315 GVEMSYVSQNIEL
-328 YNFGQEADNVSR
+328 YNFGQETDSISR

-350 MSLICKRFEQGGK
+350 MSLICKRFEKGEM
-363 PYTATELSDAGEIP
+363 PYTASELSDAGEIP
-377 IRLTH
+377 IRLTG

-393 IYGFSADAK
+393 IYGISNDAK
-402 SEIEH
+402 SDTEH
-407 FLPAID
+407 YLPAMAIS
-413 INQISVGRLLS
+413 QLSVGRLLS

-439 KEFSSQWDAFIGHK
+439 KEFSNQWDAFIGHK
-453 QEVYTKSNAILLK
+453 EEMYSKTNKILLK
-466 NL
+466 DL